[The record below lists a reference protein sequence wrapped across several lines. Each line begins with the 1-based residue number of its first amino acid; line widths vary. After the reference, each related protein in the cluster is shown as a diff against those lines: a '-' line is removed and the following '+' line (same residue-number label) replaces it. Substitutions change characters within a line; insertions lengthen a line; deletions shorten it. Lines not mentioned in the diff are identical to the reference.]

1 MHSQYRYEELNTPQ
15 YELISDDDV
24 RNDDVRTNKR
34 STYHRK
40 SFRTYVPTLT
50 EGTKSSRLP
59 DGGRGRMRRHVGGGA
74 PRRRMLKCYR
84 KGKQRRPSLPTS
96 ICFNIIRS
104 KQNRTKRPNDTKTL
118 RSERFNSGWPSNEF
132 DSAYALD
139 DEFDDEDANETRK
152 SENENI

>member
-1 MHSQYRYEELNTPQ
+1 MMTSEMMTSEQTNAAPITESRSERTWYEPVQ
-15 YELISDDDV
+15 
-24 RNDDVRTNKR
+24 
-34 STYHRK
+34 
-40 SFRTYVPTLT
+40 PTLT

-118 RSERFNSGWPSNEF
+118 RSERVNH
-132 DSAYALD
+132 L
-139 DEFDDEDANETRK
+139 
-152 SENENI
+152 